1 MESANS
7 RGQCSLELV
16 LVLILLTGVVFALHQ
31 SAKRSRDIFKPVM
44 LSYEVASVSSPRATG
59 T

>member
-31 SAKRSRDIFKPVM
+31 TAKRSRDIFKPVM
-44 LSYEVASVSSPRATG
+44 LSYEVRR
-59 T
+59 

>member
-16 LVLILLTGVVFALHQ
+16 LVLILLTGAIFALHQ
-31 SAKRSRDIFKPVM
+31 TAKRSRAVFKPVM
-44 LSYEVASVSSPRATG
+44 LSDGVNR
-59 T
+59 